1 MWRGLASNVLTLLV
15 VALALAGAAIAW
27 GQREWSRPGPLAEA
41 ICIDV
46 EPGSTMRR
54 VSDELAERGAVS
66 SDAIFRIGAEY
77 TDRTPLL
84 KAGAF
89 RVPEGASMR
98 EIADIVTRGGA
109 STCGTEIVQ
118 RVGVSGTETLVRSLD
133 PASDRFV
140 VAARFGAGEPRPEAI
155 SRALE
160 DPDTRFRVAVAEGV
174 TSWQV
179 AQAVRAA
186 PFLSGEAGAVPAEGS
201 LAPDSYEVEA
211 GMPRAELLAEM
222 QRRQDAILA
231 EAWEERDPEVPLS
244 SPEEALI
251 LASIVE
257 KETAAAEE
265 RAIVAGVFANR
276 LRDGMRLQTDPTV
289 IYGVTRGEGPLG
301 RGLRRSE
308 LDAET
313 PWNTY
318 RIDGLP
324 PTPIA
329 NPGREAILA
338 ALRPARTEAL
348 YFVADGTGGHAF
360 AATLEEHNANVA
372 RWREIEAA
380 REEESAPGQ

>member
-1 MWRGLASNVLTLLV
+1 MWRALASNMLTLLV
-15 VALALAGAAIAW
+15 VLLVVAGGVLAW

-41 ICIDV
+41 ICVGV
-46 EPGSTMRR
+46 EPGSTMRA
-54 VSDELAERGAVS
+54 VSEDLAEAGAIS
-66 SDAIFRIGAEY
+66 SGAIFRMGADY
-77 TDRTPLL
+77 TERAALL

-98 EIADIVTRGGA
+98 EIADVVTGSGA
-109 STCGTEIVQ
+109 STCGSEIVH
-118 RVGVSGTETLVRSLD
+118 RVGVTGTEVLVRALD
-133 PASDRFV
+133 PATDRFAE
-140 VAARFGAGEPRPEAI
+140 AARFEPGGAPPAAYEEAVG
-155 SRALE
+155 
-160 DPDTRFRVAVAEGV
+160 DPSTRYRVAVSEGA
-174 TSWQV
+174 TSWGV
-179 AQAVRAA
+179 AAGLESAS
-186 PFLSGEAGAVPAEGS
+186 FLGGEVGAVPAEGS
-201 LAPDSYEVEA
+201 LAPGSYEVEPGA
-211 GMPRAELLAEM
+211 GRAALLDRM
-222 QRRQDAILA
+222 QERQEAILA
-231 EAWEERDPEVPLS
+231 EAWEGRDPDVPLA

-257 KETAAAEE
+257 KETAVAEE
-265 RAIVAGVFANR
+265 RTVVAGVFVNR
-276 LRDGMRLQTDPTV
+276 LREGMRLQTDPTV
-289 IYGVTRGEGPLG
+289 IYGITRGQGVLG

-338 ALRPARTEAL
+338 AVRPARTEAL

-372 RWREIEAA
+372 RWREVEAE
-380 REEESAPGQ
+380 REAEAVGQ